1 MPPSPKLR
9 DGGRLVGG
17 VEVGVEADAQQQ
29 GDADGHVGVTREV
42 AVDLKRIAVGADE
55 VLEARVKRRGVEDAV
70 DEVDADIVR
79 DDAFLQQAADDEVE
93 PFAER
98 LAGHDG
104 RPEHLGDEVAG
115 PNDRSG
121 HESGEEGDVKQVVDP
136 ASERLKLTAVDVDGV
151 AERLEGEERNADG
164 QEDVQRLVNRASDGG
179 HAKPR
184 AHALT
189 YGEEGLEEEVG
200 VFEVGQHA
208 QVDAQAER
216 HPSLSSGRA
225 DGGGEGPGDEEIGR
239 GGEDKKQEPDAAAL
253 IIEVERKEDD
263 VKDAGGRRVAQG
275 AITDVE
281 GDEKEEKEACAEEH
295 RALRLIREE
304 GAEALEAEV
313 KG

>member
-1 MPPSPKLR
+1 MPPTPELG

-29 GDADGHVGVTREV
+29 GDADGHVGVAREV
-42 AVDLKRIAVGADE
+42 AVDLKRITVGADE
-55 VLEARVKRRGVEDAV
+55 VLEARVERRGVEDAV
-70 DEVDADIVR
+70 DEVDTDIVR
-79 DDAFLQQAADDEVE
+79 DDALLQEAADDEVE

-104 RPEHLGDEVAG
+104 RPEHLGNEVAG
-115 PNDRSG
+115 PDDRSG

-136 ASERLKLTAVDVDGV
+136 ASERLELTAVDVDGV

-164 QEDVQRLVNRASDGG
+164 QEDVQRLVNRASDRG
-179 HAKPR
+179 HAEPR

-208 QVDAQAER
+208 QVDDQAER
-216 HPSLSSGRA
+216 DPSLSSGRA
-225 DGGGEGPGDEEIGR
+225 GGGGEGPGDEEIGR
-239 GGEDKKQEPDAAAL
+239 GGEDEKQEPDAAAL

-281 GDEKEEKEACAEEH
+281 GDEEEEKEACAEEH
-295 RALRLIREE
+295 RALGLIREE

>member
-1 MPPSPKLR
+1 MPPTPELG

-29 GDADGHVGVTREV
+29 GDANGHVGVTREV

-55 VLEARVKRRGVEDAV
+55 VLEARVERRGVEDAV

-79 DDAFLQQAADDEVE
+79 DDALLQQAADDEVE

-115 PNDRSG
+115 PDDRSG

-136 ASERLKLTAVDVDGV
+136 ASERLELTAVDVDGV

-179 HAKPR
+179 HAEPR

-208 QVDAQAER
+208 QVDDQAER
-216 HPSLSSGRA
+216 DPSLSSSRA

-239 GGEDKKQEPDAAAL
+239 GGEDEKQEPDAAAL

-295 RALRLIREE
+295 RALGLIREE